1 MPSDL
6 EALHVC
12 EECGDMLTESEANVE
27 TAQGYREV
35 IVLAFC
41 DDCYS
46 R

>member
-1 MPSDL
+1 MTLDEL
-6 EALHVC
+6 YQC
-12 EECGDMLTESEANVE
+12 EQCGDMLTESEANVE